1 MRVKYKAWA
10 KPYIDRHSDLVFSRL
25 DFSDNFFDAGSLHLE
40 IGFGKGDFI
49 ISLAAKHPDSKF
61 LGIEKNMTVSG
72 IAAKKIVDSGLTNIR
87 LYVGDIAKVF
97 DVIPDATFDSI
108 FLNFSDPWPKR
119 RHAKRRLT
127 YSDNLIQ
134 YARILDSKGCLFF
147 KTDKKDLYEFSLLTI
162 KESPFRLISTDEN
175 YAGDDEFDAMSE
187 YEKQFRKNGQI
198 IYRIAARKE

>member
-10 KPYIDRHSDLVFSRL
+10 KPYIDQHSDLVFSQL
-25 DFSDNFFDAGSLHLE
+25 DFSNGFFDSGNVHLE

-49 ISLAAKHPDSKF
+49 ISLATKFPDLKF

-87 LYVGDIAKVF
+87 LYVGDIAQTF
-97 DVIPDATFDSI
+97 DVIPDASFNSI

-119 RHAKRRLT
+119 RHTKRRLT

-134 YARILDSKGCLFF
+134 YARMLHSKGCLFV
-147 KTDKKDLYEFSLLTI
+147 KTDKKDLYEFSLLAI
-162 KESPFRLISTDEN
+162 KESPFQLVSTNDN

-198 IYRIAARKE
+198 IYRIVARKE